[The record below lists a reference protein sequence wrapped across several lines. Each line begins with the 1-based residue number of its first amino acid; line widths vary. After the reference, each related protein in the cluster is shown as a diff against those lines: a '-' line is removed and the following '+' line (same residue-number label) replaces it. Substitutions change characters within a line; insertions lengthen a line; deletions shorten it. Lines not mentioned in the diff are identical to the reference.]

1 MRLGVIVPEE
11 EAEEAALNVEPAPA
25 PAVLAAHARSC
36 DDLLAATSLRTALY
50 TDPGAKLPSA
60 RGAASVSVVNSSSPQ
75 ST

>member
-1 MRLGVIVPEE
+1 MRSGVIA
-11 EAEEAALNVEPAPA
+11 AEGVAEAALNVDA

-36 DDLLAATSLRTALY
+36 DTLLAATSLRTALY